1 MKTREHLLIAEADNP
16 NALLAE
22 VRRPLFVIIILM
34 LMACTVEFDTQ
45 TTFWTIEIKNEWPD
59 TLLSAEFQSACAT
72 PLQCSPKG
80 CFSRRQIIAQSFTLL
95 FLFSGISFGCLVAH
109 KTLLYNND
117 KRIRLLFDYRPHPQP
132 LPLMGGE
139 RLHTQIS
146 N

>member
-1 MKTREHLLIAEADNP
+1 MKTGEHLLIAEADNS

-22 VRRPLFVIIILM
+22 VHRPLFVIIILM
-34 LMACTVEFDTQ
+34 LMACTIELDTQ
-45 TTFWTIEIKNEWPD
+45 PTFRTIEIKNEWPD
-59 TLLSAEFQSACAT
+59 ALLSAEFQSADTT

-80 CFSRRQIIAQSFTLL
+80 CFSRRQIVAQNFTLL

-109 KTLLYNND
+109 KILLYNND

-132 LPLMGGE
+132 LPLKGGE
-139 RLHTQIS
+139 RLRKDY